1 MAKHFVANML
11 GRVIDR
17 SIQVHGALGYSTDTP
32 LAHMYQHA
40 RWARFAD
47 GADEVH
53 QMRIAQRTIA
63 AYRDSGSTRAA
74 TGDLPVWTRGRC
86 DRLRR
91 IACATSSGLT
101 ASVRRGR
108 QW

>member
-1 MAKHFVANML
+1 
-11 GRVIDR
+11 
-17 SIQVHGALGYSTDTP
+17 VHGALGYSTDTP

-63 AYRDSGSTRAA
+63 SYTRDGSTRRA
-74 TGDLPVWTRGRC
+74 TGDLP
-86 DRLRR
+86 
-91 IACATSSGLT
+91 I
-101 ASVRRGR
+101 
-108 QW
+108 